1 MSGKQLSGIGVAL
14 CAVTIV
20 TSAALDV
27 GHVLGAGRQQ
37 PPSGGPARLDRSKP
51 PAAANPMG
59 EFTVRRLA
67 TPVVIDG
74 RSWRAAQPVSA
85 AGVLAAVNG
94 QFALTL
100 EEQDSVE
107 VVRFRTVF
115 TEAGGLP
122 VRLDSDGAAYAFV
135 TQDSRWIVLDP
146 LEVIDVAAWRHYS
159 LSGAFG
165 IAPYVRVRAVSA
177 DGRRLFVTRQDCA
190 FDCPALAEEHYEV
203 TLPMSAGGSAR
214 LREVQSAPR

>member
-1 MSGKQLSGIGVAL
+1 MSGRQLSGIGVAL

-20 TSAALDV
+20 TSVALDV
-27 GHVLGAGRQQ
+27 GRVSGAGRQQ
-37 PPSGGPARLDRSKP
+37 PPLSEPARADRSKP
-51 PAAANPMG
+51 PAAMNPVG

-107 VVRFRTVF
+107 VVRFRTTF
-115 TEAGGLP
+115 TEAGGLE
-122 VRLDSDGAAYAFV
+122 VRLDTHGVVYAYV
-135 TQDSRWIVLDP
+135 TPDSRWLVLDP
-146 LEVIDVAAWRHYS
+146 LEVIDVAAWRRYS
-159 LSGAFG
+159 LSAAFG

-190 FDCPALAEEHYEV
+190 FDCPASGEEHYEV

-214 LREVQSAPR
+214 SRKVRDVRG